1 MRQAT
6 FLIYQ
11 GDQVYKVKIRAKK
24 GASFWGEC
32 RNKIEKRFQRTLINF
47 SATSKTARI
56 NL

>member
-1 MRQAT
+1 MQQAT

-24 GASFWGEC
+24 GPNFWGEC

-47 SATSKTARI
+47 SATSKTATI